1 MKLKVKEILEVYGS
15 LADAKITSLSKEER
29 NKVFAILKPIH
40 KVKKEFE
47 EAIELVDA
55 KLKPENWEELV
66 AIEADIKA
74 GKATLEQVK
83 AYSAV
88 SIYVSRRAEAIK
100 EEGNRII
107 EIDAE
112 PLAVEIVDKIFDE
125 NKWSLEKHLNVTP
138 IIA

>member
-1 MKLKVKEILEVYGS
+1 MKLKVKEIMEVYGS
-15 LADAKITSLSKEER
+15 LADAKITSLSKDER

-47 EAIELVDA
+47 EAVELVDA

-107 EIDAE
+107 EISAE
-112 PLAVEIVDKIFDE
+112 PLTEDIVDKIFDE
-125 NKWSLEKHLNVTP
+125 NKWQISQRFDVEP
-138 IIA
+138 IIK

>member
-1 MKLKVKEILEVYGS
+1 MKLKVKEIMKVYGS
-15 LADAKITSLSKEER
+15 LADAKITSLSKDER

-47 EAIELVDA
+47 ETVELVDA

-100 EEGNRII
+100 EEDSRIV

-112 PLAVEIVDKIFDE
+112 PIEEAIIDKIFDE
-125 NKWSLEKHLNVTP
+125 NKWNVGQRFDVEP
-138 IIA
+138 IIK